1 MVAWS
6 YGISLR
12 VFNSI
17 SHELN
22 RSREIPYLRAPMYY
36 TLYAYL
42 KLKTVKTDTKD
53 AYRFAKTGRLERRAG
68 KFKVSVQVCDQLGRP
83 L

>member
-12 VFNSI
+12 
-17 SHELN
+17 EL
-22 RSREIPYLRAPMYY
+22 SRRRELPYLRALICYS
-36 TLYAYL
+36 LYAYL
-42 KLKTVKTDTKD
+42 KLKTVKTDTKN

-68 KFKVSVQVCDQLGRP
+68 KCKVSVQLFVTN
-83 L
+83 

>member
-12 VFNSI
+12 VFKSI

-22 RSREIPYLRAPMYY
+22 RRREFPYLRAPMYY
-36 TLYAYL
+36 SLYAYL

-53 AYRFAKTGRLERRAG
+53 AYRFAKTGQLERGAG
-68 KFKVSVQVCDQLGRP
+68 KCKVSVQLFVTN
-83 L
+83 

>member
-12 VFNSI
+12 VFN
-17 SHELN
+17 ELN
-22 RSREIPYLRAPMYY
+22 RRRKLPYLRAPMYY
-36 TLYAYL
+36 SLYSYL

-68 KFKVSVQVCDQLGRP
+68 KCKVSVKLFVTN
-83 L
+83 

>member
-17 SHELN
+17 THELN
-22 RSREIPYLRAPMYY
+22 RRRELPYLRAPMGYS
-36 TLYAYL
+36 LYAYL

-53 AYRFAKTGRLERRAG
+53 AYRFAKTGQLERRAS
-68 KFKVSVQVCDQLGRP
+68 KCKVSVQLFVTN
-83 L
+83 